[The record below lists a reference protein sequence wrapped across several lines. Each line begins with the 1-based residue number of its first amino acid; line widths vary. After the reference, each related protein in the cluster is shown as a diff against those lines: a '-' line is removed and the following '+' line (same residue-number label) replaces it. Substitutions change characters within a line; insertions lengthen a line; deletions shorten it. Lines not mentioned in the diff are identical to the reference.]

1 MTNYDMLAFFPLF
14 FPPFPSGHEVS
25 EMRHWYPF
33 NYDALHSVSASGLLG
48 TINQVC
54 PEADVAYSTS
64 LSASVLL
71 SHLTIFSTLRDFRNL
86 DEIILNITRTK
97 SKTQLPWKH
106 SKMTS

>member
-1 MTNYDMLAFFPLF
+1 
-14 FPPFPSGHEVS
+14 
-25 EMRHWYPF
+25 MRHWYPF

-71 SHLTIFSTLRDFRNL
+71 SHLTIFQHYETSETSMKSFLILPELKAKLSYLGNTL
-86 DEIILNITRTK
+86 K
-97 SKTQLPWKH
+97 
-106 SKMTS
+106 